1 MNLPNPLPKHGEDE
15 GAEVGAAEDE
25 VDAGEDEVDAGE
37 DEVDA
42 GEDEVD
48 AVEAEDNEGEA
59 GGAGWRED
67 EEEEEEA
74 AADHLQ
80 LTMKGSRIFNRGGEL
95 ICRPDYN
102 HLKQTKEMPCSN

>member
-15 GAEVGAAEDE
+15 GAEVGAA
-25 VDAGEDEVDAGE
+25 E

-67 EEEEEEA
+67 EEEEEA

-95 ICRPDYN
+95 ICRTKYPDTNGQYTGFRVRR
-102 HLKQTKEMPCSN
+102 LP

>member
-1 MNLPNPLPKHGEDE
+1 MERTRGPRWARRRTRWTRGRTRWTR
-15 GAEVGAAEDE
+15 
-25 VDAGEDEVDAGE
+25 
-37 DEVDA
+37 
-42 GEDEVD
+42 VD

-67 EEEEEEA
+67 EEEEEA

-95 ICRPDYN
+95 ICRPGYN

>member
-15 GAEVGAAEDE
+15 GAEVGAA
-25 VDAGEDEVDAGE
+25 E

-67 EEEEEEA
+67 EEEEE
-74 AADHLQ
+74 ADHLQ
-80 LTMKGSRIFNRGGEL
+80 LTMKGSRIFNRGEL